1 MGAADAVPG
10 ISGGTLALILG
21 IYERLI
27 SALSRFNLN
36 VIKQVFTGDFVKA
49 WNTMDGTFLITLF
62 IGMGLSL
69 VSLLNLVHWLMLE
82 QPILLW
88 SFFFGL
94 VLSSVFYLGK
104 KLHWNKISTS
114 LFAIGVLLSIFLGLT
129 NANSIPLTPLSAFI
143 GGAVAICAMILPG
156 ISGSFILI
164 LMGLYLPI
172 SEAVHNHNVTIIG
185 IFLLGCMS
193 GLLSF
198 SKFLNWILG
207 KYHNQT
213 LALMTGVV
221 AGATLKL
228 WPWQNWAEQNLARE
242 DKMLATNQ
250 WYLPWNF
257 EAQTLVQPEWILAIM
272 AAFIGGLLILILAK
286 ADARP
291 EE

>member
-10 ISGGTLALILG
+10 VSGGTLALVLG

-36 VIKQVFTGDFVKA
+36 VIKDVFTGNFVKA
-49 WNTMDGTFLITLF
+49 WGVMDGTFLITLF

-69 VSLLNLVHWLMLE
+69 VSLLNIIHWLMLE

-94 VLSSVFYLGK
+94 VISSVFYLGK
-104 KLHWNKISTS
+104 HLAWNKISTVFFATGM
-114 LFAIGVLLSIFLGLT
+114 LFSIFLGLT
-129 NANSIPLTPLSAFI
+129 NPNSIALTPFSAFI
-143 GGAVAICAMILPG
+143 GGAIAICAMILPG
-156 ISGSFILI
+156 ISGSFMLI

-172 SEAVHNHNVTIIG
+172 SEAVNDHNLAIIG
-185 IFLLGCMS
+185 IFLLGCVT

-213 LALMTGVV
+213 LSLMTGVV

-228 WPWQNWAEQNLARE
+228 WPWQNWAEQSLAR
-242 DKMLATNQ
+242 DNKALVANQ

-257 EAQTLVQPEWILAIM
+257 EAQTLAQPEWILAIVT
-272 AAFIGGLLILILAK
+272 ALIGGFLIFILAK
-286 ADARP
+286 ADAN
-291 EE
+291 E